1 MVNAMSEWTHPDGRP
16 IDEALARKIVRL
28 IDRPTRELIAS
39 CCVPLFWFAAADG
52 TRTVLGNGTVT
63 LVKTPT
69 RTIGLTADHVVAGC
83 LEAFDRGGVV
93 PQIGDASLHTLR
105 SRLIS
110 RSDELDLASFEL
122 GDLIGRFGA
131 GWRGKL
137 PLESWPPSPPQEG
150 RGIMIGG
157 YPGIERRVIDKGNIS
172 FGIFTA
178 LGIARTVSDD
188 QISCLFEREYL
199 VVENDIPSLPPNTD
213 LGGISGGPV
222 ITVIDSPSN
231 IVSFRLG
238 GIVSEASAE
247 LEKVFAKRVDFIKD
261 DGSF

>member
-1 MVNAMSEWTHPDGRP
+1 MSEWTPPNNHP
-16 IDEALARKIVRL
+16 IDEARAREIVRL
-28 IDRPTRELIAS
+28 IGQPSREFIAS
-39 CCVPLFWFAAADG
+39 CCVPLFWFAAAEVA
-52 TRTVLGNGTVT
+52 RTVLSNGTVT

-83 LEAFDRGGVV
+83 LKAFDPGGVV
-93 PQIGDASLHTLR
+93 VQIGDISLHDLR
-105 SRLIS
+105 SRLIA
-110 RSDELDLASFEL
+110 RSDELDLASFEV

-131 GWRGKL
+131 GWPRKL
-137 PLESWPPSPPQEG
+137 PLVSWPPSPPQEG

-157 YPGIERRVIDKGNIS
+157 YPGIERRPIDTHNIS

-199 VVENDIPSLPPNTD
+199 VETSDFPSLPPNID

-222 ITVIDSPSN
+222 ITVMESTSYL
-231 IVSFRLG
+231 VSYRLG

-247 LEKVFAKRVDFIKD
+247 LAKVFAKRVDFIKD